1 MEEKKV
7 IAKFAEEQKS
17 VEVEQVL
24 ESESTDVEQM
34 ESAKVEQEVE
44 QVNKSDKAEQ
54 KFSEFRKR
62 WIERLEESTDDLA
75 LRARLLKCLEDAYLT
90 PVSVLSNEDFDE
102 VKDRFTEGVLSPVG
116 FLDELQKLLSKI

>member
-1 MEEKKV
+1 MVKP
-7 IAKFAEEQKS
+7 A
-17 VEVEQVL
+17 
-24 ESESTDVEQM
+24 
-34 ESAKVEQEVE
+34 
-44 QVNKSDKAEQ
+44 KAEQ

-75 LRARLLKCLEDAYLT
+75 LRARLLKCLGDAYLT

-102 VKDRFTEGVLSPVG
+102 VKDRLTEGVLSPVG